1 MTQDLLS
8 FRVPP
13 GIGDISWVYSKLAGL
28 GRPLRIEVADSG
40 PRRALPYLELL
51 PLVKESCYVQA
62 PNPAKIVAVPAICQ
76 AGKAL
81 PTWSAEQ
88 LVRAASEEVV
98 PIDLNGW
105 LEAGNRIEDF
115 MPEIPTVHHYEMQ
128 LPPGPPMIGD
138 GAAPIELFWRRF
150 VCFYCANQD
159 TVRRWHGWEPRQWG
173 ALARLLMDQCDLDGV
188 ALVGATWDRSFAE
201 RVFAALDFTAVLDLV
216 GHFSLADTLRAIRRS
231 LYLVAFPS
239 GIPILA
245 TVMSRPTVMFY
256 PDSLR
261 GLMTS
266 WAPPDVLEDGTYKAM
281 PFCEPEA
288 VFDWI
293 KEKLHV

>member
-1 MTQDLLS
+1 MTQELLS

-51 PLVKESCYVQA
+51 PLVKESCYVKA
-62 PNPAKIVAVPAICQ
+62 PNPAKLTDPAAARR
-76 AGKAL
+76 AGKAMPDWDSYRL
-81 PTWSAEQ
+81 ISE
-88 LVRAASEEVV
+88 ASDHTI

-115 MPEIPTVHHYEMQ
+115 IPNIPTVHHYEM
-128 LPPGPPMIGD
+128 LRPHGLTIPTLLG
-138 GAAPIELFWRRF
+138 EWTRS

-159 TVRRWHGWEPRQWG
+159 TVRRWQGWTPRQWA
-173 ALARLLMDQCDLDGV
+173 ALAGMLMQSCGIDGIV
-188 ALVGATWDRSFAE
+188 LIGAAWDRSFAD
-201 RVFAALDFTAVLDLV
+201 LVLAQMHVPVRDLV
-216 GHFSLADTLRAIRRS
+216 GMLGLPNTLQVVDWS
-231 LYLVAFPS
+231 DYLVAFPS

-266 WAPPDVLEDGTYKAM
+266 WVPPDVLEDGTYKAM

-288 VFDWI
+288 VFEWI